1 MLMGLPNDSNA
12 TSVSL
17 DYCDTV
23 NSNIE
28 LFLKDKPNRMTFSLE
43 NAREDYRKFWEFIGA
58 EGDLDAALSEF
69 DLLYNA
75 SKAPGHEVEKPS

>member
-1 MLMGLPNDSNA
+1 MGLPNDSNA
-12 TSVSL
+12 VSVSL

-28 LFLKDKPNRMTFSLE
+28 LFLKDKPNQMTFSLE
-43 NAREDYRKFWEFIGA
+43 NAKEDYRKFWEFIGA

-69 DLLYNA
+69 GVHHNA
-75 SKAPGHEVEKPS
+75 SKAPGHEVEKSS